1 MENAS
6 ASQDERQSDAGGLA
20 LLPILLCLSAVFAV
34 CMGLIALV
42 LSRDVL
48 VSVGIGGVLAGA
60 GAAVSWWIAPRL
72 VQ

>member
-1 MENAS
+1 
-6 ASQDERQSDAGGLA
+6 
-20 LLPILLCLSAVFAV
+20 
-34 CMGLIALV
+34 MGLIALV